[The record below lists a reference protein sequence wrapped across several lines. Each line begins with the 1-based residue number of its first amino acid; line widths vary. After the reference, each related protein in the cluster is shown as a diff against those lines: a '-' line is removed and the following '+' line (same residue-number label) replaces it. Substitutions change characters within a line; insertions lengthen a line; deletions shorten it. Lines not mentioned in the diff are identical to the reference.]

1 MKCKVLNHVNQFQ
14 TNTQV
19 GAAPVTAQMPALG
32 GSHECGLTGQCCS
45 RAFYE
50 PLTELYQATD
60 FTSVGIVW
68 VGITG
73 VAPAI
78 VAYVIIASASAVAVF
93 VIVSVATCVR
103 RIFHLAIF
111 AIGRMCVEQHVEKG
125 KFAYKAP
132 K

>member
-1 MKCKVLNHVNQFQ
+1 MNVASQDN
-14 TNTQV
+14 
-19 GAAPVTAQMPALG
+19 AAP
-32 GSHECGLTGQCCS
+32 GL
-45 RAFYE
+45 
-50 PLTELYQATD
+50 
-60 FTSVGIVW
+60 FTSLLQSYTRRLILPVVGIVW

-93 VIVSVATCVR
+93 LIVSVATCVR